1 MPCIA
6 KNNSSGTDFKPIPEG
21 LHPAICNLV
30 VDLGVQKTTYMR
42 EEKETHQVYIRW
54 ELPYQ
59 RIEFEKDGEKKEGPM
74 VLGET
79 YTMSL
84 NEKANLRKHL
94 ESWRG
99 KKFTEAELDGF
110 DLFKL
115 LGVGCQITVVHNH
128 GKDRTYQNIASIVA
142 GAEQTARPTTTEVPI
157 LKYSE
162 DDAADFDKLPPW
174 LQTKLDNQVKTEP
187 PVKITDPV
195 EDFEMDKDIPF

>member
-6 KNNSSGTDFKPIPEG
+6 KNTSGGSDFKPIPEG

-30 VDLGVQKTTYMR
+30 VDLGIQKTTYLR
-42 EEKETHQVYIRW
+42 EEKETHQVYVRW

-59 RIEFEKDGEKKEGPM
+59 RIEFEKDGEPKEGPM
-74 VLGET
+74 VLGEV

-84 NEKANLRKHL
+84 HEKANLRQHL

-110 DLFKL
+110 DLFTL
-115 LGVGCQITVVHNH
+115 LGVGCQITVVHKHNN
-128 GKDRTYQNIASIVA
+128 DRTYQNIASIVA
-142 GAEQTARPTTTEVPI
+142 WPSQTAKPTTTEVPI

-174 LQTKLDNQVKTEP
+174 LQTKINAQVKTEP
-187 PVKITDPV
+187 PVTITDPG
-195 EDFEMDKDIPF
+195 ERPTFDDDIPF

>member
-6 KNNSSGTDFKPIPEG
+6 KNTSSGTDFKPIPEG

-30 VDLGVQKTTYMR
+30 VDLGVQKTTYLR

-99 KKFTEAELDGF
+99 KKFTEEELDGF
-110 DLFKL
+110 DLFNL
-115 LGVGCQITVVHNH
+115 LGVGCQITIVHNK
-128 GKDRTYQNIASIVA
+128 GKDKTYQNIASIVA
-142 GAEQTARPTTTEVPI
+142 WPEQTAKPTTTEVPI

-162 DDAADFDKLPPW
+162 DDAGDFDKLPPW
-174 LQTKLDNQVKTEP
+174 LQTKLNNQVKTEP
-187 PVKITDPV
+187 PVAITDPV
-195 EDFEMDKDIPF
+195 EDFEMDDEIPF